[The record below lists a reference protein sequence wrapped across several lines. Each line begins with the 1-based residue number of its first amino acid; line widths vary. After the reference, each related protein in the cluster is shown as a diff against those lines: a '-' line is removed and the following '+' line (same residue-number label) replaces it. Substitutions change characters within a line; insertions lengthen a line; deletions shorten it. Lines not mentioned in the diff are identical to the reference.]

1 MTRIPNE
8 ITDAVWAFKREFL
21 RHHLLMGDSIA
32 ATARRLGIERTYL
45 VRLKR
50 DLGIEGPRAPG
61 VRARHRAGQ
70 P

>member
-1 MTRIPNE
+1 MGLLPIGPAAAT
-8 ITDAVWAFKREFL
+8 WAFKRKFL
-21 RHHLLMGDSIA
+21 RHHLGLGETIA

-50 DLGIEGPRAPG
+50 ELEIEGPRAPG
-61 VRARHRAGQ
+61 RRARLRQGH